1 MKDNIVQNIAHKLF
15 LARSDVLEHE
25 LTEQE
30 LSFLLKEKSEG
41 YCLKDDKLIFSSY
54 EDRDYYVVRYHFS
67 ETDSDR
73 ADAEKTIIQAAFSI
87 WEKSL
92 RGDRSTAGLFLS
104 LYEDKINVFQVLLES
119 ERNQYEVTSLADQ
132 FIKYSRNI
140 DINTLYNFFSVIY
153 NKHNQYVGTFTL
165 LGERLASNPEK
176 CHEIINK
183 FHSDIKQG
191 TLHLY
196 NIALFSL
203 KKENYA
209 SAIDILLDD
218 IEKNDSLLSPQS
230 LWILGRIV
238 EASDTEYKVDEINKT
253 IIDNISSAIKLISDS
268 AIQAAV
274 NTVEKIPGMRN
285 IIRELLES
293 NNTEAIKAL
302 AHKVYTKKQ
311 LTSHTDFPFWMSHI
325 CESAINNAELS
336 GLIFHIFSF
345 LTKDESKHD
354 LLTDCLFIMI
364 KNNSVS
370 ENNQVIESFFYDI
383 ANHPDLLNKV
393 FTLTLIDENPE
404 TTVFSRLLSTYL
416 FVHRSKHIL
425 EYSLGVINDFTER
438 DFIFLVR
445 RTLGFISNEHQLMS
459 LILSLLRVKNAE
471 KRTYPLVKVVIINEI
486 AMDYPSYV
494 IDEIGK
500 HKKNIKGQR
509 NKIKKLYNE
518 ILTEVENYISSFTVL
533 PRIKELEPSSMLVH
547 AFQKEK
553 DKVMARKND
562 LANENS
568 LVFKIASRIH
578 LKAGIGSFHYN
589 DYNDSGYSEPSYLKT
604 FSSSY
609 SLPRRYVMDNV
620 GYDIRLAQFRCAKKD
635 TV

>member
-30 LSFLLKEKSEG
+30 LSFLLKEESKG
-41 YCLKDDKLIFSSY
+41 YCLKDNKLIFSSY
-54 EDRDYYVVRYHFS
+54 EDRDHYVVRHYFS
-67 ETDSDR
+67 ETDSDC
-73 ADAEKTIIQAAFSI
+73 ADAEKTIIQTAFSI

-104 LYEDKINVFQVLLES
+104 LYEDKINVWQALLAS

-132 FIKYSRNI
+132 FIKHSGNI
-140 DINTLYNFFSVIY
+140 DINTLFNFFSVIY
-153 NKHNQYVGTFTL
+153 NKHNQYVGTFVL
-165 LGERLASNPEK
+165 LGERLASNSKK

-183 FHSDIKQG
+183 FHSDIKQE

-209 SAIDILLDD
+209 SAIDILLND
-218 IEKNDSLLSPQS
+218 IEKNNTLLSPQS

-238 EASDTEYKVDEINKT
+238 ETSDTEYKVDEINKT
-253 IIDNISSAIKLISDS
+253 IVDNISSAIKVISDS

-274 NTVEKIPGMRN
+274 NTVEKIPDMRN

-293 NNTEAIKAL
+293 NNSEAIKTL

-311 LTSHTDFPFWMSHI
+311 LTSHTDFPFWISRI
-325 CESAINNAELS
+325 CDSATKNPELS
-336 GLIFHIFSF
+336 GLIFHIFSY
-345 LTKDESKHD
+345 LVEDESKHN

-364 KNNSVS
+364 KNDSVS
-370 ENNQVIESFFYDI
+370 QDHQAVEDFLYNVVK
-383 ANHPDLLNKV
+383 HPDLLNKL

-404 TTVFSRLLSTYL
+404 TTIFSRLVSTYL

-425 EYSLGVINDFTER
+425 ECSLDVINNFTER

-445 RTLGFISNEHQLMS
+445 RILGFISNEAQLIS
-459 LILSLLRVKNAE
+459 LTLSLLKVKNSE
-471 KRTYPLVKVVIINEI
+471 KKTYALVKAVIVNEI
-486 AMDYPSYV
+486 AMDYPGYV
-494 IDEIGK
+494 VDEIK
-500 HKKNIKGQR
+500 RYR
-509 NKIKKLYNE
+509 NALKSKRSHIKKLYDE
-518 ILTEVENYISSFTVL
+518 ILSVIENHITSFSTL
-533 PRIKELEPSSMLVH
+533 PRIKELEPSSMFAH

-553 DKVMARKND
+553 HKVMAKKQD
-562 LANENS
+562 LNKEDS
-568 LVFKIASRIH
+568 LAFKIATHIP
-578 LKAGIGSFHYN
+578 LKAGVGSFHYN
-589 DYNDSGYSEPSYLKT
+589 DYNNSGYSEPSYLHEY
-604 FSSSY
+604 SSNY
-609 SLPRRYVMDNV
+609 SLPRRYIMDNV
-620 GYDIRLAQFRCAKKD
+620 GYDIRLAQFRCVKKD

>member
-30 LSFLLKEKSEG
+30 LSFLLKEESKG
-41 YCLKDDKLIFSSY
+41 YCLKDNKLIFSSY
-54 EDRDYYVVRYHFS
+54 EDRDHYVVRHYFS
-67 ETDSDR
+67 ETDSDC
-73 ADAEKTIIQAAFSI
+73 ADAEKTIIQTAFSI

-104 LYEDKINVFQVLLES
+104 LYEDKINVWQALLAS

-132 FIKYSRNI
+132 FIKHSGNI
-140 DINTLYNFFSVIY
+140 DINTLFNFFSVIY
-153 NKHNQYVGTFTL
+153 NKHNQYVGTFIL
-165 LGERLASNPEK
+165 LEERLASNSKK

-209 SAIDILLDD
+209 PAIDILLDD
-218 IEKNDSLLSPQS
+218 IEKNDTLLSPQS

-253 IIDNISSAIKLISDS
+253 IMDNISSAIKVISDS

-274 NTVEKIPGMRN
+274 NTVEKIPDMRN

-293 NNTEAIKAL
+293 NNTEAIKTL

-311 LTSHTDFPFWMSHI
+311 LTSHTDFPFWISRI
-325 CESAINNAELS
+325 CDSATNNPELS
-336 GLIFHIFSF
+336 GLIFHIFSY
-345 LTKDESKHD
+345 LAKDESKHN

-364 KNNSVS
+364 KNDSVS
-370 ENNQVIESFFYDI
+370 QDHQAVEDFLYKIVKY
-383 ANHPDLLNKV
+383 PDLLNKL

-404 TTVFSRLLSTYL
+404 TTIFSRLVSTYL

-425 EYSLGVINDFTER
+425 ECSLDVINNFTER

-445 RTLGFISNEHQLMS
+445 RILGFISNEAQLIS
-459 LILSLLRVKNAE
+459 LILSLLKVKNSE
-471 KRTYPLVKVVIINEI
+471 KKTYALVKAVIVNEI
-486 AMDYPSYV
+486 AMDYPGYV
-494 IDEIGK
+494 VDEIK
-500 HKKNIKGQR
+500 RYR
-509 NKIKKLYNE
+509 NALKSKRSNIKKLYDE
-518 ILTEVENYISSFTVL
+518 ILSVIENHITSFSTL
-533 PRIKELEPSSMLVH
+533 PRIKELEPSSMFAH

-553 DKVMARKND
+553 HKVMAKKQD
-562 LANENS
+562 LNKEDS
-568 LVFKIASRIH
+568 LAFKIATHIP
-578 LKAGIGSFHYN
+578 LKAGVGSFHYN
-589 DYNDSGYSEPSYLKT
+589 DYNNSGYSEPSYLHEY
-604 FSSSY
+604 SSSY
-609 SLPRRYVMDNV
+609 SLPRRYIMDNV
-620 GYDIRLAQFRCAKKD
+620 GYDIKLAQFRCVKKD